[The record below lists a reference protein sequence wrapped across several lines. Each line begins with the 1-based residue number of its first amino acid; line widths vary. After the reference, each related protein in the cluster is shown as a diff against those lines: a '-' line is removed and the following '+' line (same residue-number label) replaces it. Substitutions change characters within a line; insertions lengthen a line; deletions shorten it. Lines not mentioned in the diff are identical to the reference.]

1 MPSYWRLMSRL
12 CYCAAQQTPVVPK
25 GPQKSNK
32 NIILSKISIG
42 NLLLISKI
50 RKFCIF
56 VIFWPVAPNSAQIFS
71 LSWIRR
77 FIHTTL
83 YPLVASEKKSFSFA
97 KIFILPVFWQF
108 DNSFGLKEK
117 FSLQMPIFYGRKTF
131 WRGFDSAEGK
141 SCSKRKYYT

>member
-1 MPSYWRLMSRL
+1 M
-12 CYCAAQQTPVVPK
+12 
-25 GPQKSNK
+25 
-32 NIILSKISIG
+32 
-42 NLLLISKI
+42 LISKI

-56 VIFWPVAPNSAQIFS
+56 VIFWPVAPNSSQIFS

-97 KIFILPVFWQF
+97 KIFIWPVFWQF
-108 DNSFGLKEK
+108 DNSFRLKEN
-117 FSLQMPIFYGRKTF
+117 FSLQMSIFYGRKTF

-141 SCSKRKYYT
+141 SCSKRKYYTKENHVAKESLHAWFSAIFWWKLMKIVFIWI